1 MISIVFLFFQK
12 NRGKIYKITRNELP
26 LDALGLA
33 CDRVSKA
40 VSVQMPINTALYAV
54 FFEQFDDSLAA
65 VGRVQRRIVQE
76 ADDLLR
82 LLCGAEP
89 QRRLKSQQL
98 APEDLLVVRVG
109 KILLERPAARAA
121 QRRFFP

>member
-1 MISIVFLFFQK
+1 
-12 NRGKIYKITRNELP
+12 
-26 LDALGLA
+26 
-33 CDRVSKA
+33 
-40 VSVQMPINTALYAV
+40 MPINAALYAV

-76 ADDLLR
+76 ADDLLG

-98 APEDLLVVRVG
+98 TPEDLLVVRIG

-121 QRRFFP
+121 QRRFSVKEAVVTLKSRIFFGSVVA